1 MFLELISFLASLD
14 TGFNVLNYLTVRAVF
29 SMMSA
34 LLISLF
40 LGKTII
46 AKLQH
51 YQIGQVIRGDGPE
64 THHAKAGTPTMGG
77 VLILSSFMVSMII
90 WGDWHNIYLW
100 IVFFTTL
107 SFGGIGFFDDY
118 LKLKH
123 QSSNGLS
130 SRYKLISQSIAAIII
145 ACLLIYNTS
154 APIDT
159 QLLIPFFKNAGFE
172 LGVIGFLILSYFVI
186 VGSSNAVNLT
196 DGLDGLAVMPVILI
210 SGALA
215 IFAYIGGNY
224 NFSNYLNM
232 PFMPGTGE
240 LFVVCAALIG
250 AGFGFLWFNT
260 YPAEIF
266 MGDVGSLALGA
277 ILAVI
282 AIIVR
287 QELLFF
293 LMCGVFVAETLSV
306 ILQVGYYKRTQ
317 KRLFL
322 MAPLH
327 HHFEKMGLSE
337 PKIIVRFW
345 MITLILILISLASIK
360 IR

>member
-1 MFLELISFLASLD
+1 MFLELINFLASLD

-40 LGKTII
+40 LGKFII

-51 YQIGQVIRGDGPE
+51 YQIGQVIRVDGPE
-64 THHAKAGTPTMGG
+64 SHHAKAGTPTMGG
-77 VLILSSFMVSMII
+77 VLILFSFVVSMIV
-90 WGDWHNIYLW
+90 WGDWQNNYLW
-100 IVFFTTL
+100 IVLFTAL

-123 QSSNGLS
+123 QSSDGLS
-130 SRYKLISQSIAAIII
+130 SKQKLVFQSIAAILIG
-145 ACLLIYNTS
+145 ASLLYNAE

-159 QLLIPFFKNAGFE
+159 QLPIPFFKEVSFE
-172 LGVIGFLILSYFVI
+172 LGIAGFLILSYFVI

-277 ILAVI
+277 ILAVV

-287 QELLFF
+287 QEILFF
-293 LMCGVFVAETLSV
+293 LMSGVFVAETLSV
-306 ILQVGYYKRTQ
+306 ILQVGYYKRTK
-317 KRLFL
+317 KRLLL

>member
-293 LMCGVFVAETLSV
+293 LMGGVFVAETLSV

>member
-1 MFLELISFLASLD
+1 
-14 TGFNVLNYLTVRAVF
+14 
-29 SMMSA
+29 MMSA
-34 LLISLF
+34 LLITLL

-64 THHAKAGTPTMGG
+64 SHHAKAGTPTMGG
-77 VLILSSFMVSMII
+77 VLILSSFMISMII
-90 WGDWHNIYLW
+90 WGDWHNVYLW
-100 IVFFTTL
+100 IVIFTAA
-107 SFGGIGFFDDY
+107 SFGSIGFFDDY

-123 QSSNGLS
+123 HSSDGLS
-130 SRYKLISQSIAAIII
+130 SKQKLIAQSIAAIFI
-145 ACLLIYNTS
+145 ACLLLYNT
-154 APIDT
+154 IDT

-293 LMCGVFVAETLSV
+293 LMGGVFVAETLSV
-306 ILQVGYYKRTQ
+306 ILQVGYYKRTK

>member
-1 MFLELISFLASLD
+1 MFLELISFLTSLD
-14 TGFNVLNYLTVRAVF
+14 SGFNVLNYLTVRAVF
-29 SMMSA
+29 SMLSA

-40 LGKTII
+40 LGKFII

-77 VLILSSFMVSMII
+77 VLILFSFVVSMIV
-90 WGDWHNIYLW
+90 WGDWRNNYLW
-100 IVFFTTL
+100 IVLFTAF

-118 LKLKH
+118 LKLKQ
-123 QSSNGLS
+123 QSSDGLS
-130 SRYKLISQSIAAIII
+130 SKQKLVFQSIATLIIGI
-145 ACLLIYNTS
+145 SLLYYAET
-154 APIDT
+154 PIDT
-159 QLLIPFFKNAGFE
+159 QLLIPFFKNAGIE
-172 LGVIGFLILSYFVI
+172 LGVAGFLILSYFVI

-232 PFMPGTGE
+232 TFMPGTEE
-240 LFVVCAALIG
+240 LFVICAALIG

-266 MGDVGSLALGA
+266 MGDVGSLSLGA
-277 ILAVI
+277 ILAVV

-287 QELLFF
+287 QEILFF
-293 LMCGVFVAETLSV
+293 LMGGVFVAETLSV
-306 ILQVGYYKRTQ
+306 IVQVGYYKCTK

>member
-1 MFLELISFLASLD
+1 MFLELINFLASLD

-40 LGKTII
+40 LGKFII
-46 AKLQH
+46 TKLQH
-51 YQIGQVIRGDGPE
+51 YQIGQVIRVDGPE
-64 THHAKAGTPTMGG
+64 SHHAKAGTPTMGG
-77 VLILSSFMVSMII
+77 VLILFSFVVSMIV
-90 WGDWHNIYLW
+90 WGDWQNNYLW
-100 IVFFTTL
+100 IVLFTAL

-123 QSSNGLS
+123 QSSDGLS
-130 SRYKLISQSIAAIII
+130 SKQKLVFQSIAAILIG
-145 ACLLIYNTS
+145 ASLLYNAE

-159 QLLIPFFKNAGFE
+159 QLPIPFFKEVSFE
-172 LGVIGFLILSYFVI
+172 LGIAGFLILSYFVI

-277 ILAVI
+277 ILAVV

-287 QELLFF
+287 QEILFF
-293 LMCGVFVAETLSV
+293 LMSGVFVAETLSV
-306 ILQVGYYKRTQ
+306 ILQVGYYKRTK
-317 KRLFL
+317 KRLLL

>member
-1 MFLELISFLASLD
+1 MFLELVNFLASLD

-29 SMMSA
+29 SMLSA
-34 LLISLF
+34 LLITLF
-40 LGKTII
+40 LGKKII
-46 AKLQH
+46 TKLQH

-64 THHAKAGTPTMGG
+64 SHLAKAGTPTMGG
-77 VLILSSFMVSMII
+77 VLILSTFTISMII
-90 WGDWHNIYLW
+90 WGDWRNIYLW
-100 IVFFTTL
+100 IVLFTAI
-107 SFGGIGFFDDY
+107 SFGAIGFYDDY

-130 SRYKLISQSIAAIII
+130 SRQKFIAQSIAAIII
-145 ACLLIYNTS
+145 ISLLAFNTS

-172 LGVIGFLILSYFVI
+172 LGVIGFIVLGYFVI

-240 LFVVCAALIG
+240 LFVICAALIG

-293 LMCGVFVAETLSV
+293 LMGGVFVAETLSV

>member
-100 IVFFTTL
+100 IVFFTAL

-154 APIDT
+154 APLDT

-293 LMCGVFVAETLSV
+293 LMGGVFVAETLSV

>member
-1 MFLELISFLASLD
+1 
-14 TGFNVLNYLTVRAVF
+14 
-29 SMMSA
+29 
-34 LLISLF
+34 
-40 LGKTII
+40 
-46 AKLQH
+46 
-51 YQIGQVIRGDGPE
+51 VIRGDGPE
-64 THHAKAGTPTMGG
+64 SHQAKAGTPTMGG
-77 VLILSSFMVSMII
+77 VLILSSFMISMII
-90 WGDWHNIYLW
+90 WGDWHNVYLW
-100 IVFFTTL
+100 IVIFTAA
-107 SFGGIGFFDDY
+107 SFGSIGFFDDY

-123 QSSNGLS
+123 HSSDGLS
-130 SRYKLISQSIAAIII
+130 SKQKLIAQSIAAIFI
-145 ACLLIYNTS
+145 ACLLLYNT
-154 APIDT
+154 IDT

-293 LMCGVFVAETLSV
+293 LMGGVFVAETLSV
-306 ILQVGYYKRTQ
+306 ILQVGYYKRTK

>member
-14 TGFNVLNYLTVRAVF
+14 TGFNVLSYLTVRAVF

-40 LGKTII
+40 LGKAII

-51 YQIGQVIRGDGPE
+51 YQIGQVIRSDGPDS
-64 THHAKAGTPTMGG
+64 HHVKAGTPTMGG

-90 WGDWHNIYLW
+90 WGDWRNIYLW
-100 IVFFTTL
+100 IVLFTAL
-107 SFGGIGFFDDY
+107 SFGGIGFIDDY

-123 QSSNGLS
+123 QSSDGLS
-130 SRYKLISQSIAAIII
+130 SRKKILLQSISAIFI
-145 ACLLIYNTS
+145 ASMLIYN
-154 APIDT
+154 ANPIDT
-159 QLLIPFFKNAGFE
+159 QLLIPFFKNAGIE
-172 LGVIGFLILSYFVI
+172 LGVLGFFILSYFVI

-266 MGDVGSLALGA
+266 MGDVGSLSLGA
-277 ILAVI
+277 ILAVV

-287 QELLFF
+287 QEILFF
-293 LMCGVFVAETLSV
+293 LMGGVFVAETLSV
-306 ILQVGYYKRTQ
+306 ILQVSYYKRTQ

-345 MITLILILISLASIK
+345 MVTLILILISLASIK

>member
-64 THHAKAGTPTMGG
+64 SHHAKAGTPTMGG
-77 VLILSSFMVSMII
+77 VLILSSFMISMII
-90 WGDWHNIYLW
+90 WGDWHNVYLW
-100 IVFFTTL
+100 IVIFTAA
-107 SFGGIGFFDDY
+107 SFGSIGFFDDY

-130 SRYKLISQSIAAIII
+130 SRYKLIFQSIAAIII

-293 LMCGVFVAETLSV
+293 LMGGVFVAETLSV

>member
-1 MFLELISFLASLD
+1 MFLELINFLASLD
-14 TGFNVLNYLTVRAVF
+14 TGFSVLNYLTVRAVF

-40 LGKTII
+40 LGKFII
-46 AKLQH
+46 AKLKH

-77 VLILSSFMVSMII
+77 VLILFSFVVSMIV
-90 WGDWHNIYLW
+90 WGDWHNNYLW
-100 IVFFTTL
+100 IVLFTAFA
-107 SFGGIGFFDDY
+107 FGGIGFFDDY

-123 QSSNGLS
+123 QSSDGLS
-130 SRYKLISQSIAAIII
+130 SKQKLVFQSIAAIII
-145 ACLLIYNTS
+145 GISLLYNAE
-154 APIDT
+154 APINT

-172 LGVIGFLILSYFVI
+172 LGVAGFLILSYFVI

-277 ILAVI
+277 ILAVV

-287 QELLFF
+287 QEILFF
-293 LMCGVFVAETLSV
+293 LMGGVFVAETLSV
-306 ILQVGYYKRTQ
+306 ILQVGYYKRTK

>member
-1 MFLELISFLASLD
+1 MFLELINFLASLD
-14 TGFNVLNYLTVRAVF
+14 AGFNVLSYLTVRAVF

-34 LLISLF
+34 LLISLL
-40 LGKTII
+40 LGKFII

-51 YQIGQVIRGDGPE
+51 YQIGQVIRGDGPA

-77 VLILSSFMVSMII
+77 VLILFSFVVSMLV
-90 WGDWHNIYLW
+90 WGDWQNNYLW
-100 IVFFTTL
+100 IVIFTAF

-123 QSSNGLS
+123 QSSDGLS
-130 SRYKLISQSIAAIII
+130 SKKKLVFQSIAAIII
-145 ACLLIYNTS
+145 GVSLLYNAET
-154 APIDT
+154 PIDT
-159 QLLIPFFKNAGFE
+159 RLLIPFFKDAGFE
-172 LGVIGFLILSYFVI
+172 LGVAGFLILSYFVI

-277 ILAVI
+277 ILAVV

-287 QELLFF
+287 QEILFF
-293 LMCGVFVAETLSV
+293 LMGGVFVAETLSV
-306 ILQVGYYKRTQ
+306 ILQVGYYKRTK

-345 MITLILILISLASIK
+345 MVTLILILISLASIK

>member
-100 IVFFTTL
+100 IVFFTAL

-154 APIDT
+154 APLDT

-293 LMCGVFVAETLSV
+293 LMGGVFVAETLSV
-306 ILQVGYYKRTQ
+306 NLQVGYYKRTQ

>member
-100 IVFFTTL
+100 IVFFTAL

-293 LMCGVFVAETLSV
+293 LMGGVFVAETLSV

>member
-1 MFLELISFLASLD
+1 
-14 TGFNVLNYLTVRAVF
+14 
-29 SMMSA
+29 
-34 LLISLF
+34 
-40 LGKTII
+40 
-46 AKLQH
+46 
-51 YQIGQVIRGDGPE
+51 
-64 THHAKAGTPTMGG
+64 
-77 VLILSSFMVSMII
+77 MII
-90 WGDWHNIYLW
+90 WGDWHSIYLW
-100 IVFFTTL
+100 IVFFTAL

-293 LMCGVFVAETLSV
+293 LMGGVFVAETLSV